1 LASPDLNS
9 LAQYVALKVV
19 SGNGAVLKAV
29 EEYLIGGQSP
39 SKVAY
44 KYGLSKYQLR
54 GYAQRII
61 EKCGSEHTAKML
73 LPTLISVASTIEP
86 TLKKVDEVR
95 YNCSK
100 CKISLTKDEAEEHV
114 KQKHKDDLS
123 SATIKFSNSLALA
136 QVMPKM

>member
-1 LASPDLNS
+1 LASPVLNS

-19 SGNGAVLKAV
+19 SGNGAVFKKLLRK
-29 EEYLIGGQSP
+29 YLIGGQSP

-123 SATIKFSNSLALA
+123 SATIKFFKFTGVGSSNA
-136 QVMPKM
+136 